1 MSVPHHLARA
11 ALTVAQAYAAP
22 ANAKGA
28 HPMHSETEK
37 SPLRTLETWIG
48 EARSLGVKD
57 PDAMA
62 LATTTPTGFPSVRI
76 VLCRAIDDDGIRFF
90 TNYESRK
97 GRELEVNAHAAAV
110 FHWRELE
117 RQVRIEGD
125 VTRSSA
131 AVSDAYFAQRA
142 RGSQL
147 AARVSPQSQPI
158 DSLDELLARQS
169 ALDAEL
175 AGRAVERPANW
186 GGFDLRATAVELW
199 RSGPSR
205 LHDCMR
211 YERKGAGWVATRRG
225 P

>member
-1 MSVPHHLARA
+1 MNLD
-11 ALTVAQAYAAP
+11 
-22 ANAKGA
+22 
-28 HPMHSETEK
+28 TEK
-37 SPLRTLETWIG
+37 NPLRTLAAWID
-48 EARSLGVKD
+48 EARALGVKD

-62 LATTTPTGFPSVRI
+62 LATATPAGAPSVRV

-97 GRELEVNAHAAAV
+97 GRELGANARAAAV

-117 RQVRIEGD
+117 KQLRVEGE

-131 AVSDAYFAQRA
+131 SVSDAYFASRA

-158 DSLDELLARQS
+158 ESLDALLAAHA
-169 ALDAEL
+169 ALDAQL
-175 AGRAVERPANW
+175 AGRAVERPAHW
-186 GGFDLRATAVELW
+186 GGLDLRATAVELW
-199 RSGPSR
+199 HSGASR
-205 LHDCMR
+205 LHDCVR
-211 YERKGAGWVATRRG
+211 YERRGTAWVATRRG

>member
-1 MSVPHHLARA
+1 MNPD
-11 ALTVAQAYAAP
+11 
-22 ANAKGA
+22 
-28 HPMHSETEK
+28 TEK
-37 SPLRTLETWIG
+37 SPLRTLAAWIE
-48 EARSLGVKD
+48 EARALGVKD

-62 LATTTPTGFPSVRI
+62 LATATPAGAPSVRV

-97 GRELEVNAHAAAV
+97 GRELGANAHAAAA

-117 RQVRIEGD
+117 KQVRVEGE

-131 AVSDAYFAQRA
+131 AVSDAYFASRA

-158 DSLDELLARQS
+158 ESLAALLAAHA
-169 ALDAEL
+169 ALDREL
-175 AGRAVERPANW
+175 AGRAVERPAHW

-199 RSGPSR
+199 HSGASR
-205 LHDCMR
+205 LHDCVR
-211 YERKGAGWVATRRG
+211 YERHGAGWVATRRG